1 MPLVLIGSRLTMRY
15 IKLAKNWKIRSFSI
29 MFQAQYAM
37 LIDIVHNA
45 VLYTEPK
52 KKVSESKL
60 TWLNA

>member
-1 MPLVLIGSRLTMRY
+1 MPRVLIGSCLTMHY
-15 IKLAKNWKIRSFSI
+15 ITLVKNGKIRSFSI

-52 KKVSESKL
+52 KKVSGLKL
-60 TWLNA
+60 T

>member
-1 MPLVLIGSRLTMRY
+1 
-15 IKLAKNWKIRSFSI
+15 

-52 KKVSESKL
+52 KKVNGSKL
-60 TWLNA
+60 TWLNALLYQ

>member
-1 MPLVLIGSRLTMRY
+1 MDSILNVPDCASCLNRFMLNHALHKSM
-15 IKLAKNWKIRSFSI
+15 KIN

-52 KKVSESKL
+52 KKVSGSKL
-60 TWLNA
+60 T